1 MDGGGFD
8 RAEENMQKR
17 ADRDARLIRQHS
29 RLEFQKDDSVPSVC
43 LSLFY
48 LPACTFYSCTSA
60 SSLHLIIPELLVRNV
75 KFMLNISDKKKK
87 KITVGTLT

>member
-43 LSLFY
+43 LSLF
-48 LPACTFYSCTSA
+48 LPP
-60 SSLHLIIPELLVRNV
+60 SLHFLQLHFSLLTAPHN
-75 KFMLNISDKKKK
+75 S
-87 KITVGTLT
+87 